1 MTLHRLTTITVLLLL
16 QYMATAQTEMLIV
29 TRPAILHKS
38 YNSSSATVSHL
49 DIGEK
54 LLWISQTAR
63 NNYYHVQQVST
74 GNKGWVYKNYV
85 QRLVIGDSG
94 TPANEEPHTG
104 VLDSV
109 SVRVVDVDNGLCTII
124 KLPGNKYVLY
134 DAGGLTTANGSA
146 TYEQMLQTLDAG
158 TTIEFMV
165 LSHMDGDHIVAAEQ
179 AIRNYNVKKII
190 WGGYDRKIDGSN
202 ATETDAFQRLKKAL
216 YDHRATTKSINL
228 HELDSVIY
236 PGGNMIISGVSFK
249 LLCGFGKPL
258 PEWNLTKPDERLN
271 AVSIVMK
278 MEYAGNS
285 VLFTGDALG
294 RRKDNP
300 ETTCIATEKFLV
312 DHVGNGLQ
320 STVMFS
326 PHHGAENGSSKPF
339 LDKVKPQYI
348 VIPAGHVNHKH
359 PREITCM
366 RYLNYVP
373 NKHIFRTDRGDDQGE
388 LEWDY
393 LRIPGC
399 KDAAGDDDIQIDL
412 RSDHKLNIYYSN
424 PVNVCV
430 NH

>member
-1 MTLHRLTTITVLLLL
+1 MTLYRLTILTILLLL
-16 QYMATAQTEMLIV
+16 QHIGAAQTETLVV

-38 YNSSSATVSHL
+38 YNSGSPTVAHLAT
-49 DIGEK
+49 GEK
-54 LLWISQTAR
+54 LVLLLPTA
-63 NNYYHVQQVST
+63 NSNYYHVQRQST
-74 GNKGWVYKNYV
+74 GAKGWVYKNYV
-85 QRLVIGDSG
+85 QQQTD
-94 TPANEEPHTG
+94 TPASEEPQPVG
-104 VLDSV
+104 LDSV
-109 SVRVVDVDNGLCTII
+109 SVRVVDVGNGLCAII
-124 KLPGNKYVLY
+124 RLPGNKYVLY
-134 DAGGLTTANGSA
+134 DAGGLTTANGNA

-158 TTIEFMV
+158 TTIEFMI

-179 AIRNYNVKKII
+179 AIHNYRIKKVI

-202 ATETDAFQRLKKAL
+202 ATETNAFQRLKQSL
-216 YDHRATTKSINL
+216 LDRSTITESINL
-228 HELDSVIY
+228 HERDSIIY
-236 PGGNMIISGVSFK
+236 PGGNIMISGVSFK

-271 AVSIVMK
+271 AVSIVMR

-294 RRKDNP
+294 RRKDSP

-320 STVMFS
+320 STVMLS

-339 LDKVKPQYI
+339 LDKVKPEYI
-348 VIPAGHVNHKH
+348 VIPAGHVTHKH
-359 PREITCM
+359 PRKVSCM
-366 RYLNYVP
+366 RYLQYVP
-373 NKHIFRTDRGDDQGE
+373 DHRIFRTDRGDDQGE

-399 KDAAGDDDIQIDL
+399 KDPAGDDDIQIDL

-424 PVNVCV
+424 PTNTCT
-430 NH
+430 NQ